1 MLTEMRRAGVLDD
14 KRADFHRRKESLEK
28 LEEQLAAY
36 QALLEE
42 EDREAKER
50 LESARLAK
58 VRDAASSLRRWRR
71 CESVPRR
78 PSSRNERAPRRTRA
92 PPNSRPRRRLW

>member
-1 MLTEMRRAGVLDD
+1 MKSEARNYVATHSGVLDD

-58 VRDAASSLRRWRR
+58 VRDAALNLLGWRRWRTA
-71 CESVPRR
+71 RR
-78 PSSRNERAPRRTRA
+78 PRGASRDADAPRGE
-92 PPNSRPRRRLW
+92 

>member
-1 MLTEMRRAGVLDD
+1 MKSEARNYVATHSGVLDD

-58 VRDAASSLRRWRR
+58 AEFEERELSLIHI
-71 CESVPRR
+71 
-78 PSSRNERAPRRTRA
+78 
-92 PPNSRPRRRLW
+92 